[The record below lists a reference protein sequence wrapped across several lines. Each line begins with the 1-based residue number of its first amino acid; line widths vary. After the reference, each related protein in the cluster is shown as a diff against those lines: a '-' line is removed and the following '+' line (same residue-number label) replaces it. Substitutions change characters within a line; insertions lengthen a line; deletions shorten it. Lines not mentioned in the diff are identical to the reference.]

1 DAARERRRIR
11 VEVPDDRARGS
22 AEDLDL
28 RTRPGV
34 EADDDVAE
42 RVTVHVPDRD
52 EQPAGECR
60 RPGDEFAQHH
70 VADAI
75 EDPYDRRAPRPGRRH
90 DVRHAVAVDVS
101 HRDANAAAE
110 RPLVREEASVERAR
124 PEPRY
129 ERSDVRAAAR
139 ARPGRGE

>member
-1 DAARERRRIR
+1 M
-11 VEVPDDRARGS
+11 
-22 AEDLDL
+22 
-28 RTRPGV
+28 
-34 EADDDVAE
+34 
-42 RVTVHVPDRD
+42 
-52 EQPAGECR
+52 
-60 RPGDEFAQHH
+60 
-70 VADAI
+70 ADAI

-101 HRDANAAAE
+101 HRDANAAGE

-139 ARPGRGE
+139 ARPGRGEDLTIHLEVVGPRSRTASLIRRQNGEVERSERRRHADHPARIQSHAWRKRAR